1 MVSLGEKKL
10 LQEED
15 FKLRC
20 RLFDWKDG
28 QEEWLWK
35 GHLSR
40 LWMAGCAFKEYLC
53 FQNEIIKTSET

>member
-1 MVSLGEKKL
+1 

-40 LWMAGCAFKEYLC
+40 KGGCVLAVPFKESLF
-53 FQNEIIKTSET
+53 FQNDIIKTSETDLT